1 MSRTISPTAVGFLLA
16 LAVRLAIIGLAPWNF
31 SFDGY
36 QRWAGREHLLI
47 QDWLPATQS
56 ILWLVSSAGGGVLA
70 TRVALSVVAAA
81 AVAAGV
87 SLARSIGGPAAGWF
101 FVPMGLFSP
110 FLTWSTVPYQE
121 GTFLL
126 FIFGAMAAAL
136 RERLWLADLLAGAVA
151 LVRYEGWPFV
161 AVYVLWRR
169 DPRALRALWGMGLWL
184 TLKNVL
190 DLTGHA
196 SSPTD
201 FADWNG
207 ITERFSPAM
216 LSESLAKLARQ
227 LWVTGG
233 WLVLL
238 LGVVGAVDALR
249 RRLRGAWVLVLL
261 IAGQLAAVA
270 GWLVGLETAIVRMQV
285 VVGMISGVFV
295 ATLGGQLWSG
305 QRWRK
310 PLVVAAVVASVGWSI
325 TGGILAQRS
334 LRSVRWEVDLAKE
347 WRAHPERKWQ
357 LTPRAG
363 LGTRSRHD
371 GCEILQGLTEDVHG
385 QDFWCTPWTD
395 TAPEGLWQAKWRK
408 GGYRIS
414 PPQDGETPDTV
425 RP

>member
-1 MSRTISPTAVGFLLA
+1 MPRTISPTAVGFLLA
-16 LAVRLAIIGLAPWNF
+16 LAVRLVVIGLAPWNF

-56 ILWLVSSAGGGVLA
+56 VLWLVSSLGGGVLA
-70 TRVALSVVAAA
+70 TRIALSVVAAA

-87 SLARSIGGPAAGWF
+87 SLARSLGGSAAGWF

-136 RERLWLADLLAGAVA
+136 RGRLWLADLLAGAVA

-161 AVYVLWRR
+161 AVYILWRR
-169 DPRALRALWGMGLWL
+169 DPRALRALWGAGLWL
-184 TLKNVL
+184 TLKSVL

-201 FADWNG
+201 FADWDG

-216 LSESLAKLARQ
+216 LSASLAKMASQ
-227 LWVTGG
+227 LWMTGG

-238 LGVVGAVDALR
+238 LGSVGAVDALR
-249 RRLRGAWVLVLL
+249 RRQRGAWVLVLL

-285 VVGMISGVFV
+285 VVCMISGVFV
-295 ATLGGQLWSG
+295 ATLGGRLWEEP
-305 QRWRK
+305 RWRK
-310 PLVVAAVVASVGWSI
+310 LLVVAALGGSVAWSI
-325 TGGILAQRS
+325 VGVNLAQRS
-334 LRSVRWEVDLAKE
+334 LRSVRWEVDLAAE
-347 WRAHPERKWQ
+347 WAAHPERQWRV
-357 LTPRAG
+357 TPRAG

-371 GCEILQGLTEDVHG
+371 GCEILQGLTEHVHG
-385 QDFWCTPWTD
+385 LDFWCVPWTD
-395 TAPEGLWQAKWRK
+395 AAPEGLWEAQWRK

-414 PPQDGETPDTV
+414 PPQGGEAPDTV

>member
-1 MSRTISPTAVGFLLA
+1 MPRTISPTAVGFLLA
-16 LAVRLAIIGLAPWNF
+16 LAVRLVIIGSAPWNF

-36 QRWAGREHLLI
+36 QRWAGRVHLLI

-70 TRVALSVVAAA
+70 TRIALSVVAAA

-136 RERLWLADLLAGAVA
+136 RDRLWLADLLAGAVA

-161 AVYVLWRR
+161 AVYILWRR
-169 DPRALRALWGMGLWL
+169 DPRALRALWGAGLWL
-184 TLKNVL
+184 MLKNVL

-207 ITERFSPAM
+207 ITDRFSPAM
-216 LSESLAKLARQ
+216 LLESLAKMARQ
-227 LWVTGG
+227 LWMTGG

-238 LGVVGAVDALR
+238 LGGIGAVDALR

-295 ATLGGQLWSG
+295 ATLGGHLWSD

-310 PLVVAAVVASVGWSI
+310 LLVVAAIGGSMGWSVI
-325 TGGILAQRS
+325 GGVLAQRS
-334 LRSVRWEVDLAKE
+334 LRSVRWEVDLATE

-357 LTPRAG
+357 LTPRSG

-371 GCEILQGLTEDVHG
+371 GCEILQGLTEHVHG
-385 QDFWCTPWTD
+385 QDFWCMPWTD
-395 TAPEGLWQAKWRK
+395 TAPEGLWEARWGK

-414 PPQDGETPDTV
+414 PPQADEAPDTV